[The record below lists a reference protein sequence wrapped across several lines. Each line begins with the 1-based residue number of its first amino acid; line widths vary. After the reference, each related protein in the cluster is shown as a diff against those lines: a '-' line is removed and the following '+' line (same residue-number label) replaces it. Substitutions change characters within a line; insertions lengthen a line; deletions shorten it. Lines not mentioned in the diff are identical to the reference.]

1 MAEPQPVGLYQKAH
15 DIFRGTYV
23 QAVLLGLI
31 SFTQPGI
38 WNAMNSLG
46 AGGQAEPYVV
56 NAANVIT
63 FVVMFVL
70 SPLASIV
77 GNIVGLRWLVVFGTI
92 GYVPYSA
99 ALYVNSTNGTQW
111 FLIFGAVTCGLSA
124 TALWTGEAA
133 MAVGYPEIRRRG
145 ICIGIWLA
153 LGKLGSIIASAIQLA
168 LNKDSSAKGAIST
181 KTYLV
186 LIAIQCL
193 GLPLALLLAP
203 AHKLVRSDGKKPT
216 FGSTNRTFKTQVRG
230 YLTQFRRREVLLL
243 IPAFI
248 TAQWGVTYQGNYLAA
263 YFTVRAHT
271 KHLKWS
277 TQARSMW
284 YFLLALFTLVWI
296 WNLVIQTRWAKES
309 PGDIDWSSRNFRVG
323 VAIFILY
330 RIAYETVGIWL
341 YWGLGTFDTD
351 LDAITLSMAVLRGGE
366 SLGSALAYAVGSVRS
381 ASLMANLIVATVV
394 FYAAVPFTTWA
405 AHLIKDRDVVEG
417 DVGSENEEASR
428 SQGTEYQAVERV
440 ITRIHRPLRKASM
453 RTSKLIYQHR
463 SFHERK
469 ADLVTLGATGSLE
482 TRKLDV
488 ITGDPHEAYVIVDR
502 NAGFAIKSAII
513 GQTKSS
519 LAKEPEKVPLVFH
532 HESRHFAHHTAPY
545 PRIILEH
552 DLPHQNPGATSPATL
567 WLWGATHSITLDGT
581 SDAKFEEACR
591 ESHERLEGAAE
602 LLKHK

>member
-1 MAEPQPVGLYQKAH
+1 MAEPQAVGLYQKAH

-63 FVVMFVL
+63 FVVMFIL

-77 GNIVGLRWLVVFGTI
+77 GNIIGLHWVVVFGTI

-153 LGKLGSIIASAIQLA
+153 LGKLGSIIASAIQLG
-168 LNKDSSAKGAIST
+168 LNKDSSSKGAIST

-216 FGSTNRTFKTQVRG
+216 FGSTNRSFKAQVRG
-230 YLTQFRRREVLLL
+230 YLAQFRRREVLLL

-263 YFTVRAHT
+263 YFTVRART
-271 KHLKWS
+271 L
-277 TQARSMW
+277 AG
-284 YFLLALFTLVWI
+284 FL
-296 WNLVIQTRWAKES
+296 
-309 PGDIDWSSRNFRVG
+309 
-323 VAIFILY
+323 VAIVGAIVNVIAGW
-330 RIAYETVGIWL
+330 IAYETVGLWL

-381 ASLMANLIVATVV
+381 ASLMTNLIVATVV
-394 FYAAVPFTTWA
+394 FYAGVPFTTWA
-405 AHLIKDRDVVEG
+405 AHLIKDRDLVEEG
-417 DVGSENEEASR
+417 DSSENEGEASS
-428 SQGTEYQAVERV
+428 SQGTEDQAVERV
-440 ITRIHRPLRKASM
+440 TTRLSVK
-453 RTSKLIYQHR
+453 
-463 SFHERK
+463 
-469 ADLVTLGATGSLE
+469 
-482 TRKLDV
+482 
-488 ITGDPHEAYVIVDR
+488 
-502 NAGFAIKSAII
+502 N
-513 GQTKSS
+513 
-519 LAKEPEKVPLVFH
+519 
-532 HESRHFAHHTAPY
+532 
-545 PRIILEH
+545 
-552 DLPHQNPGATSPATL
+552 
-567 WLWGATHSITLDGT
+567 
-581 SDAKFEEACR
+581 
-591 ESHERLEGAAE
+591 
-602 LLKHK
+602 

>member
-1 MAEPQPVGLYQKAH
+1 MAEPQAVGLYQKAH

-63 FVVMFVL
+63 FVVMFIL

-77 GNIVGLRWLVVFGTI
+77 GNIIGLHWVVVFGTI

-153 LGKLGSIIASAIQLA
+153 LGKLGSIIASAIQLG
-168 LNKDSSAKGAIST
+168 LNKDSSSKGAIST

-203 AHKLVRSDGKKPT
+203 SHKLVRSDGKKPT
-216 FGSTNRTFKTQVRG
+216 FGSTNRSFKAQVRG
-230 YLTQFRRREVLLL
+230 YLAQFRRREVLLL

-263 YFTVRAHT
+263 YFTVRARTLAGFLVAIVGAIVNVIAGWWLDT
-271 KHLKWS
+271 KHLKRS

-330 RIAYETVGIWL
+330 RIAYETVGLWL

-381 ASLMANLIVATVV
+381 ASLMTNLIIATVV
-394 FYAAVPFTTWA
+394 FYAGVPFTTWA
-405 AHLIKDRDVVEG
+405 AHLIEDRDVVEG
-417 DVGSENEEASR
+417 GDSSENEGGASS
-428 SQGTEYQAVERV
+428 SQDTEDQAVERV
-440 ITRIHRPLRKASM
+440 TTRFSVK
-453 RTSKLIYQHR
+453 
-463 SFHERK
+463 
-469 ADLVTLGATGSLE
+469 
-482 TRKLDV
+482 
-488 ITGDPHEAYVIVDR
+488 
-502 NAGFAIKSAII
+502 N
-513 GQTKSS
+513 
-519 LAKEPEKVPLVFH
+519 
-532 HESRHFAHHTAPY
+532 
-545 PRIILEH
+545 
-552 DLPHQNPGATSPATL
+552 
-567 WLWGATHSITLDGT
+567 
-581 SDAKFEEACR
+581 
-591 ESHERLEGAAE
+591 
-602 LLKHK
+602 